1 MTALEALIEEVNSE
15 FSFLE
20 ETKNQ
25 VNELLQIVSGKSP
38 GNIEIAA
45 ANQYLSQFYNG
56 IENVL
61 KRIIKFVNLP
71 LKRNDNWHIEL
82 LNYFYNNPSSEKIHL
97 FDRNNYEVLNTYR
110 KIRHVVRQ
118 GYNFQ
123 MDWDKLS
130 IAMENIP
137 LYLTEF
143 KMKIMN
149 FVDSIER

>member
-1 MTALEALIEEVNSE
+1 MTALEALIEEVNAE

-25 VNELLQIVSGKSP
+25 VHELLQIVGGRSP

-71 LKRNDNWHIEL
+71 LIRNDNWHIEL
-82 LNYFYNNPSSEKIHL
+82 LNYFYNNPSSPKIHL

-137 LYLTEF
+137 KYLTEF
-143 KMKIMN
+143 KIKILN
-149 FVDSIER
+149 FVDSIEK

>member
-1 MTALEALIEEVNSE
+1 MTALEALIEEVNTELSY
-15 FSFLE
+15 LE

-25 VNELLQIVSGKSP
+25 VNELLQIVDVRTP

-45 ANQYLSQFYNG
+45 ANQFLSQFYNG

-71 LKRNDNWHIEL
+71 LIRNDNWHIEL
-82 LNYFYNNPSSEKIHL
+82 LNYFYNNPGSVKIHL
-97 FDRNNYEVLNTYR
+97 FDRSNYEVLNTYR

-123 MDWDKLS
+123 MDWEKLS
-130 IAMENIP
+130 VAMENIP
-137 LYLTEF
+137 QHLSEF
-143 KMKIMN
+143 KTKIQN
-149 FVDSIER
+149 FIDTLEE